1 MTQETTPG
9 DAAAELF
16 EKFKHL
22 GAYVSVGGNGKGE
35 FKIAIYVKE
44 KTAIPP
50 FKDGYKG
57 YEVEIIQTRIIT
69 PVNK

>member
-44 KTAIPP
+44 KLRSHHSKMGIKAT
-50 FKDGYKG
+50 KLK
-57 YEVEIIQTRIIT
+57 
-69 PVNK
+69 